1 MVDYITVIIYAVMS
15 IVVFTLI
22 LTTVAL
28 LTLAERRISA
38 FMQDRL
44 GPNRVGP
51 WGLLQPVA
59 DGIKFL
65 MKEDVT
71 PSEVNKLLYTVAPLI
86 IIIPAMLT
94 FAVIPFGHEI
104 FLPGGRVINLQIA
117 NFNVGILYI
126 FAIASMGIFGIIIG
140 GWASNNKYSLLG
152 GLRSASQFIS
162 YEIAMGLAV
171 IGILM
176 VYGSLK
182 LNDIALYQGS
192 LWFNF
197 IPKWGILVQP
207 LGFIIFTV
215 SIFAETNRVP
225 FDLPEAEAELVGGYH
240 TEYSSMKFAF
250 FFMGEYANMITAS
263 ALLATLY
270 FGGWQVPYLHSIG
283 FIIPKIGILHMP
295 QWLVAIIEI
304 LSFIIKVGF
313 FLFFFLWVRWT
324 LPRFRFDQLTALGW
338 KVLIPLG
345 LLNIVITGVLIM
357 LKVI

>member
-1 MVDYITVIIYAVMS
+1 MVDYITVAIYTIMS
-15 IVVFTLI
+15 VVVFVLI
-22 LTTVAL
+22 LTTVAF
-28 LTLAERRISA
+28 LTLAERRVSA

-51 WGLLQPVA
+51 WGLFQPVA

-71 PSEVNKLLYTVAPLI
+71 PLEVNKILYTIAPLLT
-86 IIIPAMLT
+86 IIPAMLT
-94 FAVIPFGHEI
+94 FAVVPFGHDL
-104 FLPGGRVINLQIA
+104 FLHGRVIHLQIA
-117 NFNVGILYI
+117 NLNVGILYV

-162 YEIAMGLAV
+162 YEISMGLAV

-176 VYGSLK
+176 VYGSLR

-192 LWFNF
+192 LWFNAV
-197 IPKWGILVQP
+197 PKWGVLVQP
-207 LGFIIFTV
+207 LGFIIFLV
-215 SIFAETNRVP
+215 SVFAETNRVP
-225 FDLPEAEAELVGGYH
+225 FDLPEAESELVGGYH

-263 ALLATLY
+263 ALIATLY
-270 FGGWQVPYLHSIG
+270 FGGWQVPYLHNIG
-283 FIIPKIGILHMP
+283 FIIPKLGILHMQ

-304 LSFIIKVGF
+304 LSFVIKVGF
-313 FLFFFLWVRWT
+313 FLFLFLWVRWT
-324 LPRFRFDQLTALGW
+324 LPRFRFDQLTSLGW

-345 LLNIVITGVLIM
+345 ILNIVITGALIM
-357 LKVI
+357 LRII

>member
-1 MVDYITVIIYAVMS
+1 MVDYITIAIYTLMS
-15 IVVFTLI
+15 IVVFVLI
-22 LTTVAL
+22 LTTVAF
-28 LTLAERRISA
+28 LTLAERRVSA
-38 FMQDRL
+38 FMQDRF

-51 WGLLQPVA
+51 WGLFQPVA
-59 DGIKFL
+59 DGLKFI

-71 PSEVNKLLYTVAPLI
+71 PLEANKVLYTVAPLLA
-86 IIIPAMLT
+86 IIPAMLT
-94 FAVIPFGHEI
+94 FAVVPFGHDL
-104 FLPGGRVINLQIA
+104 FLHGRVINLQIA
-117 NFNVGILYI
+117 NLNVGILYV
-126 FAIASMGIFGIIIG
+126 FAIASMGIFGIIMG

-162 YEIAMGLAV
+162 YEISMGLAV

-192 LWFNF
+192 LWFNA
-197 IPKWGILVQP
+197 IPKWGVIVQP
-207 LGFIIFTV
+207 LGFIIFLV
-215 SIFAETNRVP
+215 SVFAETNRVP
-225 FDLPEAEAELVGGYH
+225 FDLPEAESELVGGYH

-263 ALLATLY
+263 ALIATLY
-270 FGGWQVPYLHSIG
+270 FGGWQVPYLHNIG
-283 FIIPKIGILHMP
+283 FIIPKLGVLHMQ
-295 QWLVAIIEI
+295 QWLVAIIEV
-304 LSFIIKVGF
+304 LSFVVKVGF

-345 LLNIVITGVLIM
+345 ILNIVITGALIM
-357 LKVI
+357 LRII

>member
-1 MVDYITVIIYAVMS
+1 MVDYITVAIYTLMS
-15 IVVFTLI
+15 VVVFVLI
-22 LTTVAL
+22 LTTVAF

-51 WGLLQPVA
+51 WGLFQPVA

-71 PSEVNKLLYTVAPLI
+71 PLEANKILYTIAPI
-86 IIIPAMLT
+86 VTIVPAMLT
-94 FAVIPFGHEI
+94 FAVVPFGHDL
-104 FLPGGRVINLQIA
+104 FLHGRVINLQIA
-117 NFNVGILYI
+117 NFNVGILYV

-162 YEIAMGLAV
+162 YEISMGLAV

-192 LWFNF
+192 LWFNAV
-197 IPKWGILVQP
+197 PKWGVIVQP
-207 LGFIIFTV
+207 LGFIIFLV
-215 SIFAETNRVP
+215 SVFAETNRVP
-225 FDLPEAEAELVGGYH
+225 FDLPEAESELVGGYH
-240 TEYSSMKFAF
+240 TEYSSMKFAL

-263 ALLATLY
+263 ALIATLY
-270 FGGWQVPYLHSIG
+270 FGGWQVPYLHNIG
-283 FIIPKIGILHMP
+283 FIIPKLGVLHMQ
-295 QWLVAIIEI
+295 QWLVAIIEV
-304 LSFIIKVGF
+304 LSFVIKVGF
-313 FLFFFLWVRWT
+313 FLFLFLWVRWT

-345 LLNIVITGVLIM
+345 ILNIVITGALIM
-357 LKVI
+357 LRII

>member
-1 MVDYITVIIYAVMS
+1 MVDYITIIIYAAII
-15 IVVFTLI
+15 IVIFAVI

-28 LTLAERRISA
+28 LTFAERRISA

-65 MKEDVT
+65 MKEDVI
-71 PSEVNKLLYTVAPLI
+71 PAEANKLLFVVAPLI
-86 IIIPAMLT
+86 TIITAMLT
-94 FAVIPFGHEI
+94 FAVVPFGHELV
-104 FLPGGRVINLQIA
+104 LPGNRVINLQIA
-117 NFNVGILYI
+117 NLNVGILYI
-126 FAIASMGIFGIIIG
+126 FAIASMGIFGIILG

-162 YEIAMGLAV
+162 YEIAMGLSV
-171 IGILM
+171 IGVLM

-182 LNDIALYQGS
+182 LNDIAQYQGS
-192 LWFNF
+192 LWFNI

-207 LGFIIFTV
+207 LGFIIFIV
-215 SIFAETNRVP
+215 SVFAETNRVP

-270 FGGWQVPYLHSIG
+270 FGGWQVPYLYNFG
-283 FIIPKIGILHMP
+283 FIIPKIGMLYMP
-295 QWLVAIIEI
+295 QWLVALIEVI
-304 LSFIIKVGF
+304 SFVIKVGF

-324 LPRFRFDQLTALGW
+324 LPRFRFDQLTNLGW
-338 KVLIPLG
+338 KILIPLG
-345 LLNIVITGVLIM
+345 LLNIVITGVLII

>member
-1 MVDYITVIIYAVMS
+1 MVDYITVAIYTLMS
-15 IVVFTLI
+15 VVVFVLI
-22 LTTVAL
+22 LTTVAF
-28 LTLAERRISA
+28 LTLAERRVSA

-51 WGLLQPVA
+51 WGLFQPVA
-59 DGIKFL
+59 DGLKFI

-71 PSEVNKLLYTVAPLI
+71 PLEANKVLYTVAPLLA
-86 IIIPAMLT
+86 IIPAMLT
-94 FAVIPFGHEI
+94 FAVVPFGHDL
-104 FLPGGRVINLQIA
+104 FLHGRVINLQIA
-117 NFNVGILYI
+117 NFNVGVLYV

-162 YEIAMGLAV
+162 YEISMGLAV

-192 LWFNF
+192 LWFNVV
-197 IPKWGILVQP
+197 PKWGVLVQP
-207 LGFIIFTV
+207 LGFIVFLV
-215 SIFAETNRVP
+215 SVFAETNRVP
-225 FDLPEAEAELVGGYH
+225 FDLPEAESELVGGYH

-263 ALLATLY
+263 ALIATLY
-270 FGGWQVPYLHSIG
+270 FGGWQVPYLHNVG
-283 FIIPKIGILHMP
+283 FIIPKLGIVHMQ
-295 QWLVAIIEI
+295 QWLVAIIEV
-304 LSFIIKVGF
+304 LSFVVKVGF

-345 LLNIVITGVLIM
+345 ILNIVITGALIM
-357 LKVI
+357 LRII